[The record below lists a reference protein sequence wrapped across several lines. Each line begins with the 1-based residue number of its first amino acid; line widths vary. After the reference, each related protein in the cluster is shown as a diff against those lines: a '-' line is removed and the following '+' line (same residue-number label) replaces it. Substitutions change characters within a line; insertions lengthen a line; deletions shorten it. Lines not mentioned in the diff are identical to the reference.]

1 MDPKVKKE
9 IEDIIDL
16 FNRSNLGEFEIEKE
30 GLRLR
35 LRKDIPA
42 ISVDSTGTAANPAIE
57 KETEKSEKTET
68 EEDLIPIKTPMVGT
82 FYQASSPEAAP
93 FVEEGDIVEP
103 EQVVCIIE
111 AMKLM
116 NEIKAESR
124 GRIAKILVEDGH
136 PVEYGQTL
144 FLVKAE

>member
-9 IEDIIDL
+9 IEEIIAL
-16 FNRSNLGEFEIEKE
+16 FKSSNLGELEIEKE

-35 LRKDIPA
+35 LKKDIPA
-42 ISVDSTGTAANPAIE
+42 VSVDSTQAAVNSVIE
-57 KETEKSEKTET
+57 SETKKSERREV

-93 FVEEGDIVEP
+93 FVEEGSIVEP

-116 NEIKAESR
+116 NEIKAETR
-124 GRIAKILVEDGH
+124 GKIVKILVEDGH

>member
-82 FYQASSPEAAP
+82 FYQASSPEATP

>member
-16 FNRSNLGEFEIEKE
+16 FKRSNLGEFEIEKE

-35 LRKDIPA
+35 LRKDIPTV
-42 ISVDSTGTAANPAIE
+42 SVDSTGTVANPAIE

-82 FYQASSPEAAP
+82 FYQASSPEATP

>member
-1 MDPKVKKE
+1 MDPKVKEE
-9 IEDIIDL
+9 IENIIDL
-16 FNRSNLGEFEIEKE
+16 FKRSNLGEFEIEKE

-42 ISVDSTGTAANPAIE
+42 ISVDSTGTAAKPVIE

-82 FYQASSPEAAP
+82 FYQASSPEATP
-93 FVEEGDIVEP
+93 FVEEGDMVEA

-116 NEIKAESR
+116 NEIKAETR
-124 GRIAKILVEDGH
+124 GKIAKILVEDGH

-144 FLVKAE
+144 FLLKAE